1 MPGALDGLRV
11 IEFANYV
18 AGPYA
23 SGLLAD
29 LGAEVIKI
37 EAPPHGGPYRS

>member
-1 MPGALDGLRV
+1 MSGALDGVRV
-11 IEFANYV
+11 LEIANYV

-23 SGLLAD
+23 GMMLAD

-37 EAPPHGGPYRS
+37 EQPEVGDPFRD